1 MPLSLRAV
9 GTVQIAARVSG
20 DMTAAMKTLRGIAM
34 KADPTLRVSDVRSLD
49 QANAPMARILTYI
62 AGAFGALTFSTLV
75 LALSGI
81 YAVMSFAVSRRTRE
95 IGIRVALGSPS
106 SRVVLTILRRPL
118 VHLAVGVVFGA
129 LLAFWIASITGVTI
143 GLGFGVMVY
152 AIVMLGVCLLASV
165 VPARRVLKVDPIAAL
180 RAE

>member
-1 MPLSLRAV
+1 M
-9 GTVQIAARVSG
+9 
-20 DMTAAMKTLRGIAM
+20 
-34 KADPTLRVSDVRSLD
+34 
-49 QANAPMARILTYI
+49 
-62 AGAFGALTFSTLV
+62 
-75 LALSGI
+75 
-81 YAVMSFAVSRRTRE
+81 
-95 IGIRVALGSPS
+95 
-106 SRVVLTILRRPL
+106 
-118 VHLAVGVVFGA
+118 GVVFGA